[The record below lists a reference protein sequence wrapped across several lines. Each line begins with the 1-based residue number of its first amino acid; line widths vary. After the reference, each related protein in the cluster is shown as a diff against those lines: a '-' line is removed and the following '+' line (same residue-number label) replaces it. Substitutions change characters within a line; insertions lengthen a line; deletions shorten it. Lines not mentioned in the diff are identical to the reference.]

1 MGLPKIAKLKIKL
14 VYKRATVG
22 KLRRRAQELELTI
35 QMENEELAIGAF
47 KGKRN
52 SNLETIFKMSGMK
65 PS

>member
-1 MGLPKIAKLKIKL
+1 
-14 VYKRATVG
+14 
-22 KLRRRAQELELTI
+22 
-35 QMENEELAIGAF
+35 MENEELAIGAF